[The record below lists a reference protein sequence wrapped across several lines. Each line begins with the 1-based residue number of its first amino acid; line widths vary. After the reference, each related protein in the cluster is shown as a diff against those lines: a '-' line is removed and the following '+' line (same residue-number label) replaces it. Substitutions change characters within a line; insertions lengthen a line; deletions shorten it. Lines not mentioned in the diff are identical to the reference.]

1 MPSSVIGGA
10 MLPHAPQFFAMP
22 ETEDRATVARVKG
35 VAHEIGSYLKAR
47 WRAASPAKRGVVP
60 LLPFLARMQADRSGR

>member
-10 MLPHAPQFFAMP
+10 TLPHAPQLFAIP

-35 VAHEIGSYLKAR
+35 GAHEIGSHLKAR
-47 WRAASPAKRGVVP
+47 WRAASLAERGVVP
-60 LLPFLARMQADRSGR
+60 LLPFLARMQVDRSGR